1 MDVERLKLAATGEL
15 GATIEIKTQL
25 LARLEAGRGAYLD
38 ARDVDEPSLALI
50 QTIEAAA
57 AAFAERTLP
66 FGLIEPSDR
75 LCAAYETVGLF
86 AQLMSRIAPDS

>member
-1 MDVERLKLAATGEL
+1 MTPILSFDIETVPDVAGLRRLRPDWSA
-15 GATIEIKTQL
+15 
-25 LARLEAGRGAYLD
+25 LD
-38 ARDVDEPSLALI
+38 DRAV
-50 QTIEAAA
+50 AA